1 MKDNFNLYVF
11 PKEILTEELYNLL
24 KELYED
30 NFDVDYSNVY
40 KLELVP
46 GSAHF
51 IAMNMADSWF
61 YREKIE
67 VTKEQVDKF
76 IQINNVI
83 PMKFIE
89 FIDSYED

>member
-1 MKDNFNLYVF
+1 MRDNFNLYVF
-11 PKEILTEELYNLL
+11 TKEILTEELYNLL
-24 KELYED
+24 KALYES

-46 GSAHF
+46 GSGHF
-51 IAMNMADSWF
+51 IAINNVHEWH
-61 YREKIE
+61 YRENIV

-89 FIDSYED
+89 FVETYKD

>member
-1 MKDNFNLYVF
+1 MKDNFNLYIF
-11 PKEILTEELYNLL
+11 TKEILTEELYNLL
-24 KELYED
+24 KELHQ
-30 NFDVDYSNVY
+30 YSYIDIYSRTY

-46 GSAHF
+46 GSEHF
-51 IAMNMADSWF
+51 ISTNIDVDWS

-83 PMKFIE
+83 PMDFIQ
-89 FIDSYED
+89 FINTYKN

>member
-46 GSAHF
+46 GLGHF
-51 IAMNMADSWF
+51 ITINNASTWS

-83 PMKFIE
+83 LMKFID

>member
-11 PKEILTEELYNLL
+11 TKEILTEELYNLL
-24 KELYED
+24 RELYEN

-46 GSAHF
+46 GDGHF
-51 IAMNMADSWF
+51 IAMNNADSWF
-61 YREKIE
+61 YREKII

-89 FIDSYED
+89 FIETYKD

>member
-11 PKEILTEELYNLL
+11 NKEILTEELYNLL
-24 KELYED
+24 KELYKN

-46 GSAHF
+46 GLGHF

-89 FIDSYED
+89 FIDSYEN